1 MADQSPPAASGTD
14 KERFDQCIAMLKA
27 YYDAIEARLAQNITA
42 YLAALGWLLTSS
54 QARSTLGD
62 FKAFSLIIMVVA
74 LVFTMYTL
82 NIYHYL
88 KRWREIRNT
97 LMALDYLEREYFARY
112 ELPKYAFYT
121 YMAPVFVLLVF
132 LVVLLFWV
140 HFGFIGAADL
150 PLPTV
155 GHPPR

>member
-1 MADQSPPAASGTD
+1 MAQ
-14 KERFDQCIAMLKA
+14 RI
-27 YYDAIEARLAQNITA
+27 
-42 YLAALGWLLTSS
+42 WLHLDGCLLHP
-54 QARSTLGD
+54 QARDALVD
-62 FKAFSLIIMVVA
+62 FKALSLTIVIVV
-74 LVFTMYTL
+74 LVFIMYAL

-88 KRWREIRNT
+88 KRWRETRNT
-97 LMALDYLEREYFARY
+97 LMSLGYLEREYFARY

-140 HFGFIGAADL
+140 HFELIVAPEC

-155 GHPPR
+155 SHPPR